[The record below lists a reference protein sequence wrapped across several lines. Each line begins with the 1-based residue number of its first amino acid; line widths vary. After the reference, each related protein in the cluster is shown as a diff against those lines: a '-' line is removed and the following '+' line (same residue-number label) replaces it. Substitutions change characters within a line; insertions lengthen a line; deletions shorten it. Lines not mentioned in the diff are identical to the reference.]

1 MEKTIPFSG
10 SMGQYANQNSS
21 AQRSF
26 VIFLSVTYLYFLA
39 PYMTE
44 GSITPSFPA
53 LWQRS
58 KRLLSRRVVTSKQFQ
73 ESSNEAIHNGFPH
86 WVHPPTTGKKKKVIL
101 AACFKEKHT
110 HTHTFLLLKKKEM
123 HRWNDHYI
131 GLSWTTIYAGLY
143 L

>member
-1 MEKTIPFSG
+1 
-10 SMGQYANQNSS
+10 MGQYANQNSS
-21 AQRSF
+21 AQWSF
-26 VIFLSVTYLYFLA
+26 VISLSVTYLYFLA

-86 WVHPPTTGKKKKVIL
+86 
-101 AACFKEKHT
+101 
-110 HTHTFLLLKKKEM
+110 
-123 HRWNDHYI
+123 
-131 GLSWTTIYAGLY
+131 
-143 L
+143 